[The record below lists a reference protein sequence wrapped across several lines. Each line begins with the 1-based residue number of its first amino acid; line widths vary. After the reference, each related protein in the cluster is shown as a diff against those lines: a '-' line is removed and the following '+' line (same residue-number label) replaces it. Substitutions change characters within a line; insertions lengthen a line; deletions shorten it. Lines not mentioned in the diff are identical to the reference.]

1 MTTIVIALF
10 VLSIVI
16 LTSIMGGV
24 IFLLRKYSSSRGDYY
39 TQVSIQ
45 IFSKSS
51 TLIKMIVP
59 LIRRMKEISLQRTQ
73 TPLSS
78 GRRLGAR

>member
-39 TQVSIQ
+39 TQEDEGDKLAEDADTAVLRAKTGSQ
-45 IFSKSS
+45 V
-51 TLIKMIVP
+51 KM
-59 LIRRMKEISLQRTQ
+59 RREWFI
-73 TPLSS
+73 
-78 GRRLGAR
+78 